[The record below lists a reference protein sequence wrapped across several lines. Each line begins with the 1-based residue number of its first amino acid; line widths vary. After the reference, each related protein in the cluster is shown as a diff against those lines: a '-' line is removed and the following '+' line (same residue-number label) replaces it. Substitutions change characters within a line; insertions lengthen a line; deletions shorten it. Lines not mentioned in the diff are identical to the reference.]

1 MRLVSLGLVT
11 LGPVN
16 GLSAS
21 EAVDSG
27 LILIL
32 GRTNTFIISIRSI
45 PS

>member
-16 GLSAS
+16 GLSVS

-32 GRTNTFIISIRSI
+32 GRTNTFKTSIRSI